1 MGRGWKIADEQE
13 LTWVLQV
20 NGDLFALTVANMLGI
35 HPTFMSHKLAL
46 FKEARSVAQKK
57 RRLGEEK
64 TIVIETEVNKLLE
77 VDFIREV
84 TYTSWLANVV
94 MMKKASS
101 QWRMCTNFNDLNK
114 ACQKDVY
121 SLPRIDSL
129 VDGASG
135 HQILS
140 FLDAYSGYNQIP
152 MYYTDRDNTT
162 FITERVNF
170 CYEVMPFSLKNARA
184 KYQRIMDRIFR
195 HQIRR

>member
-1 MGRGWKIADEQE
+1 M
-13 LTWVLQV
+13 
-20 NGDLFALTVANMLGI
+20 
-35 HPTFMSHKLAL
+35 
-46 FKEARSVAQKK
+46 EA
-57 RRLGEEK
+57 
-64 TIVIETEVNKLLE
+64 
-77 VDFIREV
+77 DFIREV

-135 HQILS
+135 HQI
-140 FLDAYSGYNQIP
+140 P
-152 MYYTDRDNTT
+152 MYYTGRDNTT

-184 KYQRIMDRIFR
+184 TYQRIMDKIFH
-195 HQIRR
+195 HQIRRCMELYVNDMVVRNSSVIDHVRDLKEVFAQVCKFQMR